1 MSGITPPDPPSGRVV
16 PFPTRTGDILH
27 SVSATGGS
35 GPVDPGIEVRV
46 AKLESDVGHIRSD
59 ISEIKASLGRLAPRT
74 DEMYAKLTFFATKE
88 DIANIMREIERRPTR
103 RQSVVDIF
111 AVVAL
116 IGTLLTIGAKIS
128 H

>member
-16 PFPTRTGDILH
+16 PFPTRTSDILH
-27 SVSATGGS
+27 SASAPGGS

-59 ISEIKASLGRLAPRT
+59 ISDIKTILGRLAPRI
-74 DEMYAKLTFFATKE
+74 DEMYGKLPFFATKE
-88 DIANIMREIERRPTR
+88 AIANVLREIERRATR

-111 AVVAL
+111 AVMAL